1 MVVAGGLTQFLT
13 EVFGD
18 LSGLDTVFDPE
29 LTDCGIVM
37 GQSEAVSGQRMREI
51 GGVEVQTK
59 VVCLC
64 PFYPGSKMLGS
75 NFVSFYLLAF
85 RIQINGVESQLLLT
99 GNQFVCEFKVFSQF
113 SDGAC
118 LAGIV
123 ARCLYSAS

>member
-1 MVVAGGLTQFLT
+1 
-13 EVFGD
+13 
-18 LSGLDTVFDPE
+18 
-29 LTDCGIVM
+29 
-37 GQSEAVSGQRMREI
+37 
-51 GGVEVQTK
+51 
-59 VVCLC
+59 
-64 PFYPGSKMLGS
+64 MLGS

-123 ARCLYSAS
+123 TGGLDTAGQGTHALEAVDVVGLPAVHGDADVLHLSQSCLGVHTDLGIHFLGGKITLVLIHVYVPP